1 MPKIKRH
8 TKSTHASST
17 LATDGSYIVAMLGSE
32 GLFAF
37 DMKGTQLWKKDLG
50 VLDSGWFMDKTAQWA
65 FGSSPIIHE
74 GTIILQADVQ
84 QGAFLGAFDLKTG
97 NEKWRT
103 PRADVPTWGTPTI
116 VQVNGRPQII
126 VNGWKHIGAY
136 DFATGKEIWKLAGG
150 GDIPV
155 PTPIVGDGLIYIT
168 NAHGPMAPI
177 YAIRTTATGDISL
190 KDRRDL
196 ERAHRLELSAR
207 RWLSHHPDP
216 VSRHPVRDEEQRRLP
231 GARCEDRRTDL
242 PGSARERDDG
252 LHRLAGGR

>member
-50 VLDSGWFMDKTAQWA
+50 VLDSGWFNDKTAQWA

-116 VQVNGRPQII
+116 VAGRTASRRSSSTAGNTSAPTTSRPARKS
-126 VNGWKHIGAY
+126 GSWPAA
-136 DFATGKEIWKLAGG
+136 ATSPCRRRSSA
-150 GDIPV
+150 
-155 PTPIVGDGLIYIT
+155 
-168 NAHGPMAPI
+168 MA
-177 YAIRTTATGDISL
+177 
-190 KDRRDL
+190 
-196 ERAHRLELSAR
+196 
-207 RWLSHHPDP
+207 
-216 VSRHPVRDEEQRRLP
+216 
-231 GARCEDRRTDL
+231 
-242 PGSARERDDG
+242 
-252 LHRLAGGR
+252 